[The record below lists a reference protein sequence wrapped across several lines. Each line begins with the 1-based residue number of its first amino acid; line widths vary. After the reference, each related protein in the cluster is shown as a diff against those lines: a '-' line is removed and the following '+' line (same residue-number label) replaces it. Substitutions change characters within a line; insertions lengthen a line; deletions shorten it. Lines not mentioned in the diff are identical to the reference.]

1 MRHNTEVDNWLE
13 KHRSAVKGK
22 KVVVNLST
30 LPLRTHNRLLFSIC
44 YFYSGEKK
52 GEQRK
57 EKKENGEEQ
66 ECVCVCV
73 CVCAYACLVVF
84 LRSGM

>member
-57 EKKENGEEQ
+57 KKKKMVRNKS
-66 ECVCVCV
+66 VCV